1 MGDGDRWCVRGG
13 GFGRPSRDFEEEE
26 EEDRGWEVGVGGSFS
41 LR

>member
-1 MGDGDRWCVRGG
+1 VGDGDRWCVRGG

-26 EEDRGWEVGVGGSFS
+26 EDRGWEVGVGGSFS